1 MAVEAKI
8 VPMISTKNRPR
19 SIRQTTR
26 AWVLLLCICSPLHAQ
41 DDPGKSKPAPVPLP
55 AERNTPTV
63 HLIKKCIPAIVALR
77 TFQPGGQPGVVNFA
91 AGSGA
96 VIHPDGYILTND
108 HVVKAVVGNTDR
120 PQGLALFSNGS
131 QYIFKILAR
140 LPQEDIAVLKIQ
152 TGRALPFL
160 PPGRSHDL
168 VLGEPTLVIGNP
180 NGLAH
185 SVSTGIVSGL
195 QRSTSTN
202 ASYLPSVIQT
212 TAPIS
217 GGSSGS
223 ALINALGEI
232 IGVIT
237 SQHDNGQNLNF
248 AITVDHIRRNF
259 PRLVNAENLN
269 GFLLGIETDML
280 NPGSTIS
287 RVLPG
292 SPAAGAGLRAGD
304 IVTASGGRK
313 ITSGFEFHLALMGK
327 SPGDELALSVRRNKK
342 KIDVSLKLA
351 TLLSAI
357 PLDSPP
363 GEPGGLQ
370 YQGYKGKWSD
380 LPDFDKLDIAEKGRS
395 KSVSIPASLVGK
407 EHFGLRFR
415 GFIRVPREGVY
426 TFYCGSD
433 DGSRLMIGDRV
444 LVDNNGLH
452 SYIEA
457 SGAIKLKAGFYPLTA
472 SYFEASGEEKF
483 SVSWEGPSIKKQ
495 KLPADALYARKPV
508 RKKTRAPIVPCK
520 PAGN

>member
-1 MAVEAKI
+1 MAGEAKI
-8 VPMISTKNRPR
+8 VAMISTKNRPR

-55 AERNTPTV
+55 ADRNTPTV

-160 PPGRSHDL
+160 PLGRSHDL

-370 YQGYKGKWSD
+370 YQGYKGKWSG

-407 EHFGLRFR
+407 EHFGLLFR

-508 RKKTRAPIVPCK
+508 RKKTRAPIVPCQ

>member
-1 MAVEAKI
+1 
-8 VPMISTKNRPR
+8 MILTKKRPG

-26 AWVLLLCICSPLHAQ
+26 AWVLTLCICSSLQAQ
-41 DDPGKSKPAPVPLP
+41 DNPEKSKPAPVPLP

-63 HLIKKCIPAIVALR
+63 GLIKKCLPAIVALR

-96 VIHPDGYILTND
+96 VIHPSGYILTND
-108 HVVKAVVGNTDR
+108 HVVMAVVGNTDR
-120 PQGLALFSNGS
+120 PQGLALFSNGA
-131 QYIFKILAR
+131 QFIFKILAR
-140 LPQEDIAVLKIQ
+140 LPQEDIAILKIE
-152 TGRALPFL
+152 TGYPLPFL
-160 PPGRSHDL
+160 PLGRSNDL

-195 QRSTSTN
+195 QRSTSTK
-202 ASYLPSVIQT
+202 ASFLPSVIQT

-248 AITVDHIRRNF
+248 AITIDHIRRKF
-259 PRLVNAENLN
+259 PRLINAENLN

-280 NPGSTIS
+280 KPGSTITS
-287 RVLPG
+287 VLPG
-292 SPAAGAGLRAGD
+292 SPAAAAGLRPGD
-304 IVTASGGRK
+304 MITSSGGRK
-313 ITSGFEFHLALMGK
+313 ITNGFEFHLTLTGK
-327 SPGDELALSVRRNKK
+327 SPGDELPLSLQREKK
-342 KIDVSLKLA
+342 KVDVTLKLA
-351 TLLSAI
+351 TLLTAI
-357 PLDSPP
+357 PLDSAP

-370 YQGYKGKWSD
+370 YQNYKGKWD
-380 LPDFDKLDIAEKGRS
+380 NLPDFDKLDIAEKGKA
-395 KSVSIPASLVGK
+395 KSVSIPANLAGK
-407 EHFGLRFR
+407 DHFGLRFR

-433 DGSRLMIGDRV
+433 DGSRLAIAGRV

-452 SYIEA
+452 AYTEA

-472 SYFEASGEEKF
+472 SYFEANGDEQF

-495 KLPADALYARKPV
+495 KLPADALYTKKPV
-508 RKKTRAPIVPCK
+508 RKKTRAPVAPCQ

>member
-8 VPMISTKNRPR
+8 VAMISTKNRPR

-160 PPGRSHDL
+160 PLGRSHDL